1 MSSTAEFRAS
11 SNGPCFD
18 FVVQTLSRAGGRL
31 GLSVT
36 QHCVIILQITLLHRM
51 CHQVFSVLQHRLRGC
66 RIFKVADEDNAN
78 AVAVVVG
85 CVRALQAEA
94 TALVDTAIA
103 RNYEVVANIA
113 KLAALLVIGL
123 NVLDEALAFR
133 LGAAGIRNVGMMN
146 DDIVDL
152 AGYACG

>member
-1 MSSTAEFRAS
+1 
-11 SNGPCFD
+11 
-18 FVVQTLSRAGGRL
+18 
-31 GLSVT
+31 
-36 QHCVIILQITLLHRM
+36 M
-51 CHQVFSVLQHRLRGC
+51 CHQVFGVLQHRLRGC

-103 RNYEVVANIA
+103 GNYKVVANIA

-152 AGYACG
+152 AGYACGRASRRRVPGTPWLDPERETGGKRDPQKHETQ

>member
-1 MSSTAEFRAS
+1 MNQLKPFPLISWALT
-11 SNGPCFD
+11 
-18 FVVQTLSRAGGRL
+18 
-31 GLSVT
+31 
-36 QHCVIILQITLLHRM
+36 
-51 CHQVFSVLQHRLRGC
+51 
-66 RIFKVADEDNAN
+66 FKVADEDNAN

-103 RNYEVVANIA
+103 GNYKVVANIA

>member
-1 MSSTAEFRAS
+1 MNQLKPFPLISWALT
-11 SNGPCFD
+11 
-18 FVVQTLSRAGGRL
+18 
-31 GLSVT
+31 
-36 QHCVIILQITLLHRM
+36 
-51 CHQVFSVLQHRLRGC
+51 
-66 RIFKVADEDNAN
+66 FKVADEDNAN

-103 RNYEVVANIA
+103 GNYKVVANIA

-152 AGYACG
+152 AGYACGRASRRRVPGAAWLDPERKTGGKR